1 MQLRKDVPHAGRR
14 GDEEIKS
21 TLGIARSRVRWLRRG
36 LLGLALAGCTGQVG
50 GAMLAGNGSTGASA
64 SGSGNGSG
72 TGGGTGASAGTSV
85 AGVGSD
91 GGPAGPC
98 VGLTSRRVRR
108 LAMREYANVVG
119 GLLGAAAEQQVV
131 AAWPAEPPVNGFD
144 NQDIALFISPSLQ
157 ETISDLALQLS
168 TAVTATTVAPCATTG
183 GSATCLQS
191 FIKSFTEQAYG
202 RPITAA
208 ENASYVALA
217 GTAPDYATSVQMIV
231 EMVLQSPYTLYVS
244 ELGPDDGI
252 VASADGGSVTGPDG
266 GALVGQGGGAPSLP
280 AVLLTPYEIASQ
292 ISFMVT
298 GTRPD
303 ATLLQAAQTAG
314 FNNASDIQTQVQ
326 RLLVTA
332 PGQASLARF
341 ITGWMDMGPMSTV
354 PKSPDVYPEY
364 TQTLAAAMQQE
375 FDTFVSTQLNGGN
388 GTLSD
393 FLTATSTNIPAAL
406 DSVYGS
412 DLLKSGQLDP
422 TRRKGLLSL
431 PAVLTYNS
439 NDINSGPIERGLLV
453 RRQLLCQVVL
463 PPPAVALAAIAA
475 NPFTLDAGITT
486 REFFET
492 HASQPAC
499 SGCHAQFD
507 PIGFGLEDMDG
518 MGRFRST
525 DNGLPVDSSGQLT
538 ATDVDGTFTGPAQL
552 SVLLSQSQEV
562 ASCMVNHFF
571 NFDQARDPVAA
582 DSCTIQNWA
591 TQFSQ
596 GGGKIIDLVNA
607 SVADRTF
614 VYREDDR

>member
-1 MQLRKDVPHAGRR
+1 MKLRKDSPNAGRS
-14 GDEEIKS
+14 GDGEPRS
-21 TLGIARSRVRWLRRG
+21 ALRVSRSRATWLRRG
-36 LLGLALAGCTGQVG
+36 LVGLALAGCTGQVG
-50 GAMLAGNGSTGASA
+50 GTLLSNNGSGTSGASTSA
-64 SGSGNGSG
+64 GGSGNGGGGGSG
-72 TGGGTGASAGTSV
+72 TSAGGASV
-85 AGVGSD
+85 LPD
-91 GGPAGPC
+91 GGSGPC
-98 VGLTSRRVRR
+98 DTLTSRRVRR
-108 LAMREYANVVG
+108 LALREYSNVVG
-119 GLLGAAAEQQVV
+119 GLLGAAAQAQVV
-131 AAWPAEPPVNGFD
+131 AAWPSEPPVNGFD
-144 NQDIALFISPSLQ
+144 NQDIALFVSASLM
-157 ETISDLALQLS
+157 ETISDLAEQLAS
-168 TAVTATTVAPCATTG
+168 TVVATTLAPCATTG
-183 GSATCLQS
+183 GSSACVQT

-208 ENASYVALA
+208 ELASYVALA
-217 GTAPDYATSVQMIV
+217 ATAPDYATSIQMIV

-244 ELGPDDGI
+244 ELGPEDGI
-252 VASADGGSVTGPDG
+252 VASDDGGSLTGPDG
-266 GALVGQGGGAPSLP
+266 GALVAQGGGVPSLP
-280 AVLLTPYEIASQ
+280 PVMLTPYEIASQ
-292 ISFMVT
+292 ISFMIA

-303 ATLLQAAQTAG
+303 STLLQAAATG
-314 FNNASDIQTQVQ
+314 LTNTSDIQAQVQ
-326 RLLVTA
+326 RLLVTPA
-332 PGQASLARF
+332 GQASLARF

-364 TQTLAAAMQQE
+364 TPALAAAMQQE

-412 DLLKSGQLDP
+412 DLLASGQLDP
-422 TRRKGLLSL
+422 THRKGLLSL

-463 PPPAVALAAIAA
+463 PPPPVALAAIAA
-475 NPFTLDAGITT
+475 NPFMLDAGITT
-486 REFFET
+486 RAFFET

-507 PIGFGLEDMDG
+507 PIGFGMEDMDG
-518 MGRFRST
+518 LGRFRTT
-525 DNGLPVDSSGQLT
+525 DNNLPVDSSGQLT

-562 ASCMVNHFF
+562 ASCMVTHFF
-571 NFDQARDPVAA
+571 NFDQARDPGTGDA
-582 DSCTIQNWA
+582 CTIQNWA